1 MSKPLYEVA
10 AEYRQQL
17 DALAELDL
25 DPQTLADT
33 LEGLQGDL
41 EHKLRAVIAYSLEL
55 DITAAGAEQAA
66 KRMQERAKA
75 LRAKVDSLHA
85 YALTAMRDTGLPGV
99 ETDEFAA
106 KPAKNPA
113 SVEVLDL
120 LALPARYMRQ
130 PAPPPASPDKAAI
143 AADLKKGQEVPG
155 ARLVQSWRLKIA

>member
-10 AEYRQQL
+10 AQYRQQL

-33 LEGLQGDL
+33 LEGMQGDL
-41 EHKLRAVIAYSLEL
+41 EQKLRAVIAYSLEL

-66 KRMQERAKA
+66 KRMQDRAKA

-85 YALTAMRDTGLPGV
+85 YALRAMQDTGLPGV

-106 KPAKNPA
+106 KPAKKPP

-120 LALPARYMRQ
+120 QALPASYMRQ
-130 PAPPPASPDKAAI
+130 PDPPPDAPDKAAI
-143 AADLKKGQEVPG
+143 AAAIKAGQEVPG
-155 ARLVQSWRLKIA
+155 ARLVQGWRLKIA